1 MGKGMKPSLGGP
13 WTLLALSL
21 AACSGSTPTPSR
33 LPRLVSQP
41 FYEPVLVDWAVAYR
55 ETLSSPLPF
64 DLDTRTRAEGLDRVE
79 QGEADLLVT
88 SGEPPAG
95 WFATPLGRM
104 GLAVVVHPDNPVR
117 DLSLDELR
125 DLFTGLS
132 DSWEDVGGRQLAVQP
147 VLPLPGEPIGVTF
160 ALQVLGDAN
169 PWPGAL
175 LAPTAAAMTQ
185 LVAEDHAAIGILPS
199 AALSETLRAVRIE
212 GILPGQSTIA
222 SGTYPLT
229 LSLLATAPSEPV
241 SPLRDFLVWIQS
253 NPG

>member
-1 MGKGMKPSLGGP
+1 MKPSRGGL
-13 WTLLALSL
+13 WTLLALAL
-21 AACSGSTPTPSR
+21 AACSGSTPTPTAP
-33 LPRLVSQP
+33 PRLVSQP

-55 ETLSSPLPF
+55 ETLSGPLPF

-95 WFATPLGRM
+95 WFATPLGRL

-125 DLFTGLS
+125 DLFSGLS
-132 DSWEDVGGRQLAVQP
+132 DSWDDVGGRQLAVQP
-147 VLPLPGEPIGVTF
+147 VLPLPGEPIGEAF
-160 ALQVLGDAN
+160 ASMVLGEAN

-175 LAPTAAAMTQ
+175 LAPTAAAMNQ
-185 LVAEDHAAIGILPS
+185 LVAEDPGAIGILPS
-199 AALSETLRAVRIE
+199 DAVPETLRAVRID
-212 GILPGQSTIA
+212 GILPGESTIA

-229 LSLLATAPSEPV
+229 VSLLATAPSEPS

-253 NPG
+253 RAR